1 MRKPIVKTLLSIL
14 LVAVVLVGGTLAYL
28 VASDHPVLNTFRLAK
43 VTTEIEEEGSTNAD
57 KAAKVTNNSEASA
70 VYVRAK
76 VVVSSEDVDPSLI
89 IVTDEQYNT
98 SNDPSDPEQVNTPY
112 WVKGGDGFYYYSA
125 ILQPDSSTEAL
136 FTGVTVDSSV
146 PETATFSVGVYQ
158 ESVLAPAD
166 ATFDLTKA
174 KEAFAAKG

>member
-28 VASDHPVLNTFRLAK
+28 LASDHSILNTFQLAK
-43 VTTEIEEEGSTNAD
+43 VTTEIDEEGSTDAD
-57 KAAKVTNNSEASA
+57 KAAKVSNTGESA

-89 IVTDEQYNT
+89 TVQDEQYNT
-98 SNDPSDPEQVNTPY
+98 SNDPLDPEQANTPY
-112 WVKGGDGFYYYSA
+112 WISDEDGFYYYNA
-125 ILQPDSSTEAL
+125 ILQPGISTEAL
-136 FTGVTVDSSV
+136 FTGVTVDFSV
-146 PETATFSVGVYQ
+146 PETAVFSVGVYQ

>member
-28 VASDHPVLNTFRLAK
+28 VASDHSVLNTFRLAK
-43 VTTEIEEEGSTNAD
+43 VTTEIEEEGSTKAD
-57 KAAKVTNNSEASA
+57 KAAMVANNSETSA

-89 IVTDEQYNT
+89 TVKDDQYNT
-98 SNDPSDPEQVNTPY
+98 FNDSTIPEQENTPY
-112 WVKGGDGFYYYSA
+112 WIPDKDGFYYYNA
-125 ILQPDSSTEAL
+125 ILQPGASTEAL

-166 ATFDLTKA
+166 GTYSLKA
-174 KEAFAAKG
+174 AQDAFAAKG